1 MESIP
6 KNKRYTIR
14 RLMQVD
20 PSLSVDALKGK
31 TILELTNMIEDQK
44 VKSIKV
50 IEQDEPTRSLLS
62 YCGCEDN

>member
-44 VKSIKV
+44 VKSIKN
-50 IEQDEPTRSLLS
+50 Q
-62 YCGCEDN
+62 